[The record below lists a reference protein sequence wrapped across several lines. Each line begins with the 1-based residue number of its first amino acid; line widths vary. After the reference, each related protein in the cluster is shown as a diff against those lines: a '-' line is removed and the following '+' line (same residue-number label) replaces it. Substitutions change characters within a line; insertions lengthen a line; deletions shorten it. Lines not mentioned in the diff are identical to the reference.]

1 MTSKIDQHDGNG
13 RVTRNFFH
21 FKRGIP
27 SGALFFNREAINF
40 FECAALKISGGATQE
55 AVSDFAHGIC
65 VESMG
70 GFFHLKKE
78 RELYTVS
85 LCRIFLDK
93 NSRSWTRK
101 GFFSKKLFPI

>member
-1 MTSKIDQHDGNG
+1 ML
-13 RVTRNFFH
+13 RFFPFFSSRSYDF

-65 VESMG
+65 VESTS

-78 RELYTVS
+78 R
-85 LCRIFLDK
+85 
-93 NSRSWTRK
+93 
-101 GFFSKKLFPI
+101 KL